1 MAVLT
6 EYAHGQFNWVDLA
19 AGDMAE
25 AKAFYTGLFGW
36 DCVDQD
42 TQGGPPY
49 AIFEI
54 GGKRLAG
61 LGQLSDDMRSQGVP
75 PAWNSYV
82 NVADLE
88 STISKCQELGGA
100 APMPVCKIMDAGSMA
115 MILDPGGAP
124 LFLWQ
129 ADKHLGA
136 GLVNEVGTHCWNE
149 LATRDLKQSKNFF
162 GKLFG
167 WTFEANDDSP
177 APYYNI
183 KLGNIKL
190 DGGKHGDR
198 LNGGMM
204 QMTEEWGDA
213 PPHWTVYFH
222 VADIHE
228 YEKRLEQ
235 LGGQKIHGPFETPV
249 GPIIVSA
256 DPQGAA
262 FNAIQ
267 MTVAPD

>member
-6 EYAHGQFNWVDLA
+6 EYAHGQFCWVDLA

-25 AKAFYTGLFGW
+25 AKAFYTALFGW
-36 DCVDQD
+36 DCVDQN

-49 AIFEI
+49 AIFEL
-54 GGKRLAG
+54 GGKKLAG
-61 LGQLSDDMRSQGVP
+61 LGQLSDEMRAGGVP

-82 NVADLE
+82 NVDELAAA
-88 STISKCQELGGA
+88 IAKCQELGGQV
-100 APMPVCKIMDAGSMA
+100 PMPAMQVLDAGSMA
-115 MILDPGGAP
+115 MITDPGGAP

-136 GLVNEVGTHCWNE
+136 DLVNEVGAQCWNE
-149 LATRDLKQSKNFF
+149 LATRDLQQAQDFF
-162 GKLFG
+162 GQLFG

-177 APYYNI
+177 APYYNF
-183 KLGNIKL
+183 KL
-190 DGGKHGDR
+190 GDR

-213 PPHWTVYFH
+213 PPHWSVYFH
-222 VADIHE
+222 VADIHQYAE
-228 YEKRLEQ
+228 RLEE
-235 LGGQKIHGPFETPV
+235 LGGKKIHGPFDTVV
-249 GPIIVSA
+249 GPILVSA
-256 DPQGAA
+256 DPHGAA

-267 MTVAPD
+267 MTVDPD